1 MREMFN
7 KEFRDMRVRFLVMFF
22 ILLGTFV
29 LLVVV
34 KDYTQNLS
42 EIIRSAPKN
51 ILEKFGV
58 TDEFMKKLSR
68 WDFYIIT
75 QWYGKN
81 LGQFVPILAII
92 MAFPVFARE
101 IENETMELLLVRV
114 KRRRLFMVKFF
125 IPLVFTLLAL
135 VVLAVLPLPVSWIIG
150 ESLDASSVFRYL
162 LVETIGIFLWF
173 SITIFFS
180 LLFSDQ
186 VKPLI
191 VSIALLA
198 GTTALGSFIKLLSIL
213 NTYLY
218 ILKGDLVLWPSLAYT
233 LAGVVFTYL
242 SYKVLETKDF

>member
-1 MREMFN
+1 
-7 KEFRDMRVRFLVMFF
+7 MRVRFLVMFF

>member
-1 MREMFN
+1 MFN

-125 IPLVFTLLAL
+125 VPLVFTLLAL

-198 GTTALGSFIKLLSIL
+198 GTTALGSFIKPLSIL

-218 ILKGDLVLWPSLAYT
+218 ILKGDPALWPSLAYT
-233 LAGVVFTYL
+233 LAGVVFSYL

>member
-1 MREMFN
+1 
-7 KEFRDMRVRFLVMFF
+7 
-22 ILLGTFV
+22 
-29 LLVVV
+29 
-34 KDYTQNLS
+34 
-42 EIIRSAPKN
+42 
-51 ILEKFGV
+51 
-58 TDEFMKKLSR
+58 
-68 WDFYIIT
+68 
-75 QWYGKN
+75 
-81 LGQFVPILAII
+81 
-92 MAFPVFARE
+92 
-101 IENETMELLLVRV
+101 MELLLVRV

>member
-1 MREMFN
+1 MFN

-125 IPLVFTLLAL
+125 VPLVFTLLAL

>member
-1 MREMFN
+1 MFN
-7 KEFRDMRVRFLVMFF
+7 KEFRDMRVRFFVMFF
-22 ILLGTFV
+22 ILLGTFI
-29 LLVVV
+29 LLVVM

-58 TDEFMKKLSR
+58 TDEFMEKLSR

-114 KRRRLFMVKFF
+114 KRKRLFMVKFF
-125 IPLVFTLLAL
+125 VPLVFTLLSL
-135 VVLAVLPLPVSWIIG
+135 VVLAVLPLPVSWIVG

-162 LVETIGIFLWF
+162 LVETVGIFLWF

-180 LLFSDQ
+180 VLFSDQ

-198 GTTALGSFIKLLSIL
+198 GTTALGSFIKPLSIL

-218 ILKGDLVLWPSLAYT
+218 ILRGELTPWPSLAYT
-233 LAGVVFTYL
+233 LTGVVFVYL

>member
-1 MREMFN
+1 MFN

-92 MAFPVFARE
+92 MAFPVLQER
-101 IENETMELLLVRV
+101 
-114 KRRRLFMVKFF
+114 
-125 IPLVFTLLAL
+125 
-135 VVLAVLPLPVSWIIG
+135 
-150 ESLDASSVFRYL
+150 
-162 LVETIGIFLWF
+162 
-173 SITIFFS
+173 
-180 LLFSDQ
+180 
-186 VKPLI
+186 
-191 VSIALLA
+191 
-198 GTTALGSFIKLLSIL
+198 
-213 NTYLY
+213 
-218 ILKGDLVLWPSLAYT
+218 
-233 LAGVVFTYL
+233 
-242 SYKVLETKDF
+242 